1 MLWAALR
8 DELARHEHC
17 PSLCD
22 RDLFSRSAMAY
33 RAVTVNALPES
44 SFMFMWFIVLIILA
58 IVAFFII
65 KAFTGRSGSQSSGG
79 SAPNSELSNGSA
91 NTQIGNA
98 SDARQSHTGSGS
110 ATGAAAGTAVAAAG
124 AAAAAAGSASSG
136 ASSSGAD
143 ASGSGSD
150 SSASTSGSSGGTGL
164 AGAAT
169 GAVVSMQALQS
180 GDAISDVREMIKVLN
195 LRGSDASRL
204 SIAKEQF
211 EGIWAGDKNALSS
224 DELSQVADKLRRMLA

>member
-1 MLWAALR
+1 
-8 DELARHEHC
+8 
-17 PSLCD
+17 
-22 RDLFSRSAMAY
+22 
-33 RAVTVNALPES
+33 
-44 SFMFMWFIVLIILA
+44 MFMWFIVLIILA

-65 KAFTGRSGSQSSGG
+65 KAFMGRSDSQGSGA
-79 SAPNSELSNGSA
+79 SAANSELGNGSS

-98 SDARQSHTGSGS
+98 SDARQSQEASG
-110 ATGAAAGTAVAAAG
+110 GAAGAAAGAAGTAVAAAG

-143 ASGSGSD
+143 ASGSGAAGSDATNGAQAAGVIASD

-211 EGIWAGDKNALSS
+211 EGIWAGDQNALSS